1 MNRAKHLLQSTV
13 IVIFFLG
20 LGKVTGL
27 LRTRLV
33 GRTFGT
39 GLEYDAFTAANQ
51 LPEVFVTLIA
61 GGALAAAFI
70 PVYSAYLTSPQAKQA
85 ARLGNAILTLVLF
98 ILGGV
103 SAIGAIFAPWLT
115 RVLLVPD
122 FPPEMQQLTAELMRL
137 VLIQTTIFGVSGVL
151 SSILNAHQHFALPAA
166 APMALDIGYAV
177 GVFFFVPELGIHGLA
192 WGTVVGGVIHILI
205 QVPALI
211 RYRFSYR
218 PALGLEM
225 AGVHEIIRLMGP
237 RIVTLGS
244 VQVAD
249 LFIIRF
255 TSALPPGSTSCY
267 FYAYY
272 LMQLPQTLLGT
283 AIAIVVFPTL
293 AELYNSGEIDRLKE
307 TAMSALRIIWTLT
320 IPAGVALVLLGQ
332 PAIVVFLEGG
342 AFDEASTRIV
352 YGILVFFSVRV
363 VSEATLEIVARLFYA
378 QHNTVIPMFVALGW
392 LAIHIVFA
400 YLLVG
405 SMGAAGLALAST
417 IAFTVQAAVLL
428 YLNRRRLGSLDERR
442 LAITFGRGIVAA
454 TGMGIVIWMLGQY
467 ISSPLI
473 FMAAGSSV
481 GLLVYVGLNLLL
493 GGEEL
498 PALRRLIQRQPL
510 DANPE

>member
-1 MNRAKHLLQSTV
+1 MNRARHLLQSTL

-33 GRTFGT
+33 GTTFGT

-70 PVYSAYLTSPQAKQA
+70 PVYAAYLTGPQAKQA
-85 ARLGNAILTLVLF
+85 ARLAHATLTLVLLV
-98 ILGGV
+98 LGGI
-103 SAIGAIFAPWLT
+103 SALGALFAPWLT
-115 RVLLVPD
+115 RVILVPD
-122 FPPEMQQLTAELMRL
+122 FPPEMQQLTAELMRI

-166 APMALDIGYAV
+166 APMSLDIGYAV

-192 WGTVVGGVIHILI
+192 WGTVVGGLLHILI
-205 QVPALI
+205 QLPALL
-211 RYRFSYR
+211 RYRISYR

-225 AGVHEIIRLMGP
+225 AGVREIIRLMGP

-249 LFIIRF
+249 LFIIRL
-255 TSALPPGSTSCY
+255 TSALPPGSTSGY

-283 AIAIVVFPTL
+283 AIAIVIFPTM
-293 AELYNSGEIDRLKE
+293 AELYNAGDVRRLKE
-307 TAMSALRIIWTLT
+307 TAMTALRIIWTLT
-320 IPAGVALVLLGQ
+320 IPAGVALVMLGQ
-332 PAIVVFLEGG
+332 PAIVIFLEGG
-342 AFDEASTRIV
+342 AFDAASTRIV
-352 YGILVFFSVRV
+352 YGILIFFSVRV

-378 QHNTVIPMFVALGW
+378 QHNTIIPMFVALGW
-392 LAIHIVFA
+392 LVIHVVFA

-405 SMGAAGLALAST
+405 SMGVQGLALSST
-417 IAFTVQAAVLL
+417 IAFTIQAAVLL

-442 LAITFGRGIVAA
+442 LALTFGRGILAA
-454 TGMGIVIWMLGQY
+454 AGMGLAIWLLGQL
-467 ISSPLI
+467 ISNPLI
-473 FMAAGSSV
+473 FVAAGSV
-481 GLLVYVGLNLLL
+481 IGMLVYFVLSLLL

-498 PALRRLIQRQPL
+498 PALRRLLQRQKL
-510 DANPE
+510 AD

>member
-1 MNRAKHLLQSTV
+1 MNRARHLLQSTL

-33 GRTFGT
+33 GTTFGT

-70 PVYSAYLTSPQAKQA
+70 PVYAAYLTGPQAKQA
-85 ARLGNAILTLVLF
+85 ARLAHATLTLVLLV
-98 ILGGV
+98 LGGI
-103 SAIGAIFAPWLT
+103 SALGALFAPWLT
-115 RVLLVPD
+115 RVILVPD
-122 FPPEMQQLTAELMRL
+122 FPPEMQQLTAELMRI

-166 APMALDIGYAV
+166 APMSLDIGYAV

-192 WGTVVGGVIHILI
+192 WGTVVGGLLHILI
-205 QVPALI
+205 QLPALL
-211 RYRFSYR
+211 RYRISYR

-225 AGVHEIIRLMGP
+225 AGVREIIRLMGP

-249 LFIIRF
+249 LFIIRL
-255 TSALPPGSTSCY
+255 TSALPPGSTSGY

-283 AIAIVVFPTL
+283 AIAIVIFPTM
-293 AELYNSGEIDRLKE
+293 AELYNAGDVRRLKE
-307 TAMSALRIIWTLT
+307 TAMTALRIIWTLT
-320 IPAGVALVLLGQ
+320 IPAGVALVMLGQ
-332 PAIVVFLEGG
+332 PAIVIFLEGG
-342 AFDEASTRIV
+342 AFDAASTRIV
-352 YGILVFFSVRV
+352 YGILIFFSVRV

-378 QHNTVIPMFVALGW
+378 QHNTIIPMFVALGW
-392 LAIHIVFA
+392 LVIHVVFA

-405 SMGAAGLALAST
+405 SMGVQGLALSST
-417 IAFTVQAAVLL
+417 IAFTIQAAVLL

-442 LAITFGRGIVAA
+442 LALTFGRGILAA
-454 TGMGIVIWMLGQY
+454 AGMGLAIWLLGQL

-473 FMAAGSSV
+473 FVAAGSV
-481 GLLVYVGLNLLL
+481 IGMLVYFVLSLLL

-498 PALRRLIQRQPL
+498 PALRRLLQRQKL
-510 DANPE
+510 AD